1 MEGGHARDRAAVD
14 VSGAADPT
22 GSGERRVRAGEG
34 GGPTVLVAPDSFKG
48 TYRARAVAEA
58 IARGLAAGGAKP
70 VVRPIGDGGEGTMDA
85 LLAAWPGEIRT
96 ARVLDPLSRP
106 VEARFALVAERA
118 VGIVE
123 MAEASGLALVDPAE
137 RDAWAATTRGT
148 GQLIA
153 AAARAG
159 ARRVIVAVGGS
170 ATTDGGAG
178 ALAELDAAA
187 VDPEL
192 VVLCDVT
199 TPWERA
205 PAVFGPQKGA
215 DPALVARLERRLDA
229 LADAAPRDPRGVPRT
244 GAAGGLA
251 GGLWAHRDAELVP
264 GAAFVLDAIG
274 FDALARTAAA
284 VVTGEGALD
293 EQTFAGKAVGIVA
306 ERCRRHGVPC
316 HAVVGRSELSPARA
330 RRLGL
335 AGVEAATD
343 EPALERAGRRI
354 AERLV
359 DGR

>member
-1 MEGGHARDRAAVD
+1 MR
-14 VSGAADPT
+14 
-22 GSGERRVRAGEG
+22 
-34 GGPTVLVAPDSFKG
+34 PTVVVAPDSFKG
-48 TYRARAVAEA
+48 TYGARAVAEA
-58 IARGLAAGGAKP
+58 VARGLTAAGAEP
-70 VVRPIGDGGEGTMDA
+70 IVRPIGDGGEGTMEA

-96 ARVLDPLSRP
+96 ARVLDPLLRP
-106 VEARFALVAERA
+106 VEARFALVEDRS

-123 MAEASGLALVDPAE
+123 MAEASGLARVDPAD
-137 RDAWAATTRGT
+137 RDAWAASTRGT

-159 ARRVIVAVGGS
+159 ARRVIVAAGGS

-187 VDPEL
+187 VAPEL

-215 DPALVARLERRLDA
+215 DPALIARLERRLDD

-306 ERCRRHGVPC
+306 ERCQRYRVPC
-316 HAVVGRSELSPARA
+316 HAVVGTAAISRARA
-330 RRLGL
+330 RQLGL
-335 AGVEAATD
+335 AGVEEATD
-343 EPALERAGRRI
+343 EPAMERAGARI
-354 AERLV
+354 AHRLA
-359 DGR
+359 DPR